1 MGAKKGLGGRIP
13 HPQIP
18 HLLLEHVR
26 VLRLFALL
34 FLFSL
39 LVLYAVFRSARFQ
52 DLLRRRAETLLAE
65 ALKRKVTIGGFDLA
79 LVPPAFLVK
88 DVSVANDPRGL
99 AGSCFAAEE
108 VSLRGIPQI
117 TANRI
122 DLPKVRLIGPRV
134 VLEVFG
140 DGTNNFS
147 SIAEALPK
155 GDGGGKDVRIR
166 EAILQKGTIRF
177 REWKAKLDVIL
188 TDAAL
193 TARSGRFSKT
203 TRVSLGCRHA
213 RLKLDEGD
221 VLDLDI
227 GVDLVLSPGRVR
239 FRGIRLRGE
248 EFAIDG
254 IGGIDDLTRP
264 EVNILAR
271 ARMRGEDL
279 DRYFGAGV
287 PLSGPVSAVA
297 SVRVPPGGGFRIR
310 GRFEIGEGGRFGPFP
325 MTGEGSIRVDP
336 DGLLAHVAH
345 ADYAGGKL
353 EALVQLGRLKGPP
366 LPVKIAVSGTGIDF
380 ERFFSDLG
388 LPGTGLMARADL
400 DMTLT
405 FGPGGA
411 AHADGSG
418 MIRLAP
424 APGVLSAVR
433 GRHAL
438 PVSGGGALFVK
449 DGSIR
454 FPRVPFVTAGGLR
467 ATLDGTL
474 RIGTWEPD
482 WELTIEA
489 PDLAEA
495 ERLASNF
502 YPAIQGE
509 PLSPPLKLGGSGR
522 LVATLERSFS
532 DPRISGRLE
541 ASPFVLHGVPF
552 GETTADFLVDRR
564 VLTLQP
570 LEARDGGGRL
580 VASGR
585 VEWGGDLKG
594 EYRLTGFTTETE
606 RWPVERIFS
615 FLTLDLPITG
625 LVSGS
630 LPLGGVT
637 PRVVGEGDLVFE
649 GTSMWG
655 QSFDR
660 VEGRLGFESDR
671 LRFSGVRGVLGSGTA
686 RLDGF
691 FRYADDG
698 FEVEAGAEALPVE
711 RLGAFAEGAPGLTG
725 RLTGSLS
732 GRGTLDVPKLD
743 LKGTIAEAAWKGS
756 PLVRPGQ
763 VASLRLALDGEDL
776 EAEVESPGAVRGT
789 VAGKGSEYNVGLEV
803 RSIAAYSALLG
814 IPSTTALDG
823 TAALEAVFSRDSE
836 GNVAS
841 ARGRFLS
848 LAAVVGP
855 HTVSLPAP
863 AAFRWAGGQL
873 SWDNVRL
880 AAYRAVGSAGPLPEG
895 ELALTGSL
903 ETGGAGTLQARAVGT
918 IEAAL
923 LTPFLD
929 GATLEGRMGVA
940 ASASGTVERP
950 VFEGRVNLDGLELV
964 PSPGATPIEGITG
977 SLQLTP
983 GRISTDDLSM
993 RWNGNLGVAGVL
1005 TLDGL
1010 RISGMRLNVHLD
1022 DLRSEPFPGLRTTM
1036 AGDLVLLGDSEVR
1049 SARGELRM
1057 TRGIYAEDLDLS
1069 IQALLGGRRGSAG
1082 SLPEATRFDD
1092 VALEV
1097 RIAIPQGAFEVR
1109 NNVAR
1114 MRGSGDLTV
1123 RGTFGRPLLLGS
1135 IEAGEGGRLELR
1147 GLRYDVTKGKVV
1159 FANPAKND
1167 PYFELEARTQVKE
1180 YAITLGVSGTASR
1193 VVPRFSSYPQLPE
1206 AQIVSILATGEIP
1219 TTSAGSIGSVS
1230 PVSTDQDIVAAA
1242 RELIAGLATDA
1253 AASRTK
1259 EFLRLDRLQIDP
1271 VFIGST
1277 FDAPRLTVAKRL
1289 SSDLTVTYSYKA
1301 STDQEQVLLVEYQI
1315 SPSAFVQFL
1324 RDENGVY
1331 SAEVKIR
1338 QRLR

>member
-166 EAILQKGTIRF
+166 EAILQNGTIRF

-366 LPVKIAVSGTGIDF
+366 LPVRVAVSGTGIDF

-585 VEWGGDLKG
+585 VEWGGNLNG

-625 LVSGS
+625 LVSGR

-763 VASLRLALDGEDL
+763 VASLGLALDGEDL

-863 AAFRWAGGQL
+863 AAFRWAVGQL

-880 AAYRAVGSAGPLPEG
+880 AAYRAVGPPGAASGGQARPDRKPRDGRRRDAPGPG
-895 ELALTGSL
+895 RRDDR
-903 ETGGAGTLQARAVGT
+903 GGAPDPVPRRGDPGGEDGRGGLGLRDRRTARLRRAGEPRRT
-918 IEAAL
+918 RA
-923 LTPFLD
+923 
-929 GATLEGRMGVA
+929 R
-940 ASASGTVERP
+940 
-950 VFEGRVNLDGLELV
+950 
-964 PSPGATPIEGITG
+964 
-977 SLQLTP
+977 SLARGDADRRDHGKPADP

>member
-1 MGAKKGLGGRIP
+1 MGAKKKPGRRIP
-13 HPQIP
+13 HPHLP
-18 HLLLEHVR
+18 NLLLEHVR

-34 FLFSL
+34 FVFSV

-52 DLLRRRAETLLAE
+52 DLLRRRAETLLTD

-99 AGSCFAAEE
+99 AGSCFSAEE
-108 VSLRGIPQI
+108 VSLRGIPQVSA
-117 TANRI
+117 TRI
-122 DLPKVRLIGPRV
+122 DLPKVRLIGPHV

-147 SIAEALPK
+147 SIAAALPK
-155 GDGGGKDVRIR
+155 GEGGGKDVRIR
-166 EAILQKGTIRF
+166 EAILQNGTIRF

-193 TARSGRFSKT
+193 TARSGTFSKT

-213 RLKLDEGD
+213 RLKLDRGE
-221 VLDLDI
+221 VLDLEV
-227 GVDLVLSPGRVR
+227 GADLVLSPGRIR
-239 FRGIRLRGE
+239 FQGIRLRGE
-248 EFAIDG
+248 GFSLDG

-271 ARMRGEDL
+271 ARIRGEDL

-287 PLSGPVSAVA
+287 PLSGPVSVVA
-297 SVRVPPGGGFRIR
+297 SVRVPPGGAFRIR
-310 GRFEIGEGGRFGPFP
+310 GKFEIGEGGRFGPFP

-336 DGLLAHVAH
+336 DGLLAHVAR
-345 ADYAGGKL
+345 ADYAGGRL

-366 LPVKIAVSGTGIDF
+366 LPVRIAVSGTGVDF
-380 ERFFSDLG
+380 ERFFADLG
-388 LPGTGLMARADL
+388 LPGTGMKANADL
-400 DMTLT
+400 DVTLA

-411 AHADGSG
+411 PHADGTG
-418 MIRLAP
+418 LIRLTA
-424 APGVLSAVR
+424 APGVPSAVR

-438 PVSGGGALFVK
+438 PVSGGGPLFVR

-467 ATLDGTL
+467 AILDGTL
-474 RIGTWEPD
+474 QIGSWEPD

-489 PDLAEA
+489 PDLVEA
-495 ERLASNF
+495 ERLAANF
-502 YPAIQGE
+502 YPAIQKE

-522 LVATLERSFS
+522 LVARLTRSFS
-532 DPRISGRLE
+532 DPRVSGRLE
-541 ASPFVLHGVPF
+541 ASPFVLRGVPF
-552 GETTADFLVDRR
+552 GETTADFVVDRR
-564 VLTLQP
+564 VLSLEP
-570 LEARDGGGRL
+570 LEARDGGGHL
-580 VASGR
+580 VVSGQ
-585 VEWGGDLKG
+585 VGWGGALRG
-594 EYRLTGFTTETE
+594 EYRLTGLATHAD
-606 RWPVERIFS
+606 RWPVERVFS

-625 LVSGS
+625 LVSGR
-630 LPLGGVT
+630 LPLEGVT
-637 PRVVGEGDLVFE
+637 PRVVGEADLVFE
-649 GTSMWG
+649 GARFWG
-655 QSFDR
+655 QPFDR
-660 VEGRLGFESDR
+660 VEGRVGFESDR
-671 LRFSGVRGVLGSGTA
+671 LRLASVRGALGPGTA

-698 FEVEAGAEALPVE
+698 FELESEAKGLPLE
-711 RLGAFAEGAPGLTG
+711 RLGSVAEGVPGLTG
-725 RLTGSLS
+725 RLTGSLT
-732 GRGTLDVPKLD
+732 GRGTLDVPNLD
-743 LKGTIAEAAWKGS
+743 LKGTITEPAWREKA
-756 PLVRPGQ
+756 LVRPGEE
-763 VASLRLALDGEDL
+763 ARLRLALDGPVL
-776 EAEVESPGAVRGT
+776 EAEVESPGAARVT
-789 VAGKGSEYNVGLEV
+789 VAGKGDEYRVGLQV
-803 RSIAAYSALLG
+803 RSIATYSALLG
-814 IPSTTALDG
+814 LPSATALDG
-823 TAALEAVFSRDSE
+823 TAALDAVVFRDSQ

-841 ARGRFLS
+841 ARGRFQS
-848 LAAVVGP
+848 LDATVGP
-855 HTVSLPAP
+855 HRFSLPAP
-863 AAFRWAGGQL
+863 APFTWEGGRL
-873 SWDNVRL
+873 SWENARL
-880 AAYRAVGSAGPLPEG
+880 AAARTAGSAGSLPEG
-895 ELALTGSL
+895 ELSSSGNL
-903 ETGGAGTLQARAVGT
+903 ETENDWSLQARAQGT

-929 GATLEGRMGVA
+929 GPALEGRMGVA
-940 ASASGTVERP
+940 ASASGTLERP
-950 VFEGRVNLDGLELV
+950 VFEGRVSLDGLEYV
-964 PSPGATPIEGITG
+964 SSPGAAPVDGITG
-977 SLQLTP
+977 ILQLTP

-993 RWNGNLGVAGVL
+993 RWNGNVGVAGAL

-1010 RISGMRLNVHLD
+1010 RVTGTRLNVHVD
-1022 DLRSEPFPGLRTTM
+1022 DLRSEPFPGLRTTV

-1057 TRGIYAEDLDLS
+1057 TRGLYAEDLDLS
-1069 IQALLGGRRGSAG
+1069 IQALLGGKRGAAG

-1097 RIAIPQGAFEVR
+1097 RIAIPPGAFEVR

-1135 IEAGEGGRLELR
+1135 IEVGEGGRLELR
-1147 GLRYDVTKGKVV
+1147 GLRYDVTKGKIV
-1159 FANPAKND
+1159 FANPARND

-1219 TTSAGSIGSVS
+1219 STSAGSVGSVS

-1315 SPSAFVQFL
+1315 SPNAFVQFL